1 MFQSR
6 THTCNELRMENVGEK
21 VKIVGWMENVREVGN
36 NFAFVV
42 VRDFYG
48 TTQVVV
54 HRRAHKQ
61 GVHHLRGG
69 RGARARQ
76 QKPQAPHRRH

>member
-6 THTCNELRMENVGEK
+6 THNCGELRMDNIGQTVT
-21 VKIVGWMENVREVGN
+21 IAGWMENMREVGQ
-36 NFAFVV
+36 NFAFVI

-54 HRRAHKQ
+54 DTEEMFRTFKEMQ
-61 GVHHLRGG
+61 E
-69 RGARARQ
+69 
-76 QKPQAPHRRH
+76 PEDPHR